1 MIRNPFARSQADL
14 GLQSTTLLYEIERKR
29 GVEKHSWVPRDYLEQ
44 CSFPETCPPP
54 LRVAAVDGWEKLV
67 RLLIENGAN
76 PRDESYV
83 FRSFHTSDYGFSQN
97 RTQHLHFGDS
107 VRVPILSE
115 LFARFELSFHPD
127 TSPEDIVAEG
137 IRVFMGAQLLL
148 HVASSVGLQTKL
160 STAEELHVL
169 HGSTGGWRVRN
180 RSKLP
185 QDRVEEV
192 WSALTS
198 NYKRNIVGRLP
209 DDMGPGIVAV
219 ATSQF
224 DWLSLSYILQMGYG
238 SNGRWWHRI
247 TTTPLD
253 HVLISGFQA
262 SKPEG
267 SAKCR
272 SILEEHGACRGLCY
286 MFEVQLLATLFAA
299 TCLVG
304 LFPSVYFSFKLV
316 NDWYLPYFVK
326 MAGRIEKSS
335 SATGRFF
342 LTFGAVF
349 AYLAYLFPLLL
360 LILILFL
367 LLRAI
372 TSAYERLVDM
382 RGLTLVNYA
391 AILFPL
397 AYYLI
402 DLEDLTISDAIS
414 LMYGPTLS
422 RLRHICGLFK
432 TNGSGAETSNNQRYA
447 LDNLRDKRD
456 TKVSFRLPLAQATTN
471 VAPPPLQS
479 DQLDTTKET
488 PTLLDKAGPQ
498 NESNRETGV
507 MDLESHPNA
516 ADAVAYRDSEKTKYE
531 SS

>member
-1 MIRNPFARSQADL
+1 
-14 GLQSTTLLYEIERKR
+14 LQSTTLLYEIERKR
-29 GVEKHSWVPRDYLEQ
+29 TVEKHSWVPRDYLEQ

-67 RLLIENGAN
+67 RLLMENGAN

-83 FRSFHTSDYGFSQN
+83 FHSFDMSVYGFSPN
-97 RTQHLHFGDS
+97 RTQHQRIGDS

-115 LFARFELSFHPD
+115 LFARSELSFIPD
-127 TSPEDIVAEG
+127 DGLKTIFAEG
-137 IRVFMGAQLLL
+137 IRAFMGAQLLL
-148 HVASSVGLQTKL
+148 HVASSMGLQTKL

-169 HGSTGGWRVRN
+169 HVSTSRQR
-180 RSKLP
+180 LP

-198 NYKRNIVGRLP
+198 NYKRTIVGRLP
-209 DDMGPGIVAV
+209 HDMGAGVVAV

-238 SNGRWWHRI
+238 SNGQWWHRI

-253 HVLISGFQA
+253 QVLISSIWA

-299 TCLVG
+299 TCLAG

-326 MAGRIEKSS
+326 MAGRIDKSS

-367 LLRAI
+367 FCYAI
-372 TSAYERLVDM
+372 WSAYWRLTDV

-402 DLEDLTISDAIS
+402 DLDYLTISDAIS

-422 RLRHICGLFK
+422 RVRHICRLFK

-447 LDNLRDKRD
+447 LDNLSDKRD
-456 TKVSFRLPLAQATTN
+456 TKVSFRLPLVQGTTN
-471 VAPPPLQS
+471 VVPPSLQS

-498 NESNRETGV
+498 NENNRETGV

-516 ADAVAYRDSEKTKYE
+516 ADAVAYRDSEKAKQR
-531 SS
+531 SSQRIVLNLPKP

>member
-1 MIRNPFARSQADL
+1 
-14 GLQSTTLLYEIERKR
+14 LQSTTLLYEIERKR
-29 GVEKHSWVPRDYLEQ
+29 VVEKHSWVPRDYLEQ

-83 FRSFHTSDYGFSQN
+83 FYPFSIPEYSFSQY
-97 RTQHLHFGDS
+97 RTQHRHISHS

-115 LFARFELSFHPD
+115 LFARSGLSFIPD
-127 TSPEDIVAEG
+127 PSPENTVAGG
-137 IRVFMGAQLLL
+137 IRAFMGAQLLL

-169 HGSTGGWRVRN
+169 HASTGGRRVRAIPN
-180 RSKLP
+180 IRLP

-192 WSALTS
+192 WSALKS
-198 NYKRNIVGRLP
+198 NYKRTIVGRLP
-209 DDMGPGIVAV
+209 DDIGAGVVAV
-219 ATSQF
+219 VTSQF

-253 HVLISGFQA
+253 QVLISSIRA

-299 TCLVG
+299 ACLAG

-360 LILILFL
+360 LVLILFL
-367 LLRAI
+367 FYRVV
-372 TSAYERLVDM
+372 TSARERFTDV
-382 RGLTLVNYA
+382 RGLTLVNYT

-402 DLEDLTISDAIS
+402 DLEYLTISDAIS

-422 RLRHICGLFK
+422 RVRHICGLFK

-447 LDNLRDKRD
+447 LDNL
-456 TKVSFRLPLAQATTN
+456 
-471 VAPPPLQS
+471 S
-479 DQLDTTKET
+479 DE
-488 PTLLDKAGPQ
+488 
-498 NESNRETGV
+498 R
-507 MDLESHPNA
+507 
-516 ADAVAYRDSEKTKYE
+516 Y
-531 SS
+531 